1 MREKTKESK
10 DMKFQKHTSDEL
22 VSLFWKRP
30 FQGQSPEKA
39 SIIFLSSDAN
49 YSSKISS
56 DSFFKYILEYQE
68 DGVAFWKKH
77 SHHHPFMLSCYPF
90 NKNMAGVPFHRNFSK
105 LRLGPDHAHH
115 VSFLELLDVP
125 TIGNKTENRDEFFSL
140 LSLVHLKYIEN
151 LILGGGR
158 KLFFVS
164 NGVVKDIE
172 KINKIFSV
180 FGCLKGLSE
189 NQALSLENGNKI
201 KQIYHFSSSQ
211 IHRQLCEIRSEI
223 DLWLT

>member
-1 MREKTKESK
+1 MKEAK
-10 DMKFQKHTSDEL
+10 EMKFQKHTSDEL
-22 VSLFWKRP
+22 VDLFFQRP

-56 DSFFKYILEYQE
+56 DSFFKFILEYQG

-77 SHHHPFMLSCYPF
+77 GYHHPFMLSCYPF

-105 LRLGPDHAHH
+105 LKLGPEHAHH
-115 VSFLELLDVP
+115 ISFLELLDVP
-125 TIGNKTENRDEFFSL
+125 TIGNKTENRDEFFNL
-140 LSLVHLKYIEN
+140 LSLAHLKYIEN
-151 LILGGGR
+151 LILGGGH

-172 KINKIFSV
+172 KINRRYSV

-189 NQALSLENGNKI
+189 NQALSFENGNKV

-211 IHRQLCEIRSEI
+211 IHGQLREVRSEI

>member
-1 MREKTKESK
+1 MRKMTK
-10 DMKFQKHTSDEL
+10 DMKFQKHTSYEL
-22 VSLFWKRP
+22 VNLFYKRP

-56 DSFFKYILEYQE
+56 DSFFQYILEYQE

-77 SHHHPFMLSCYPF
+77 SCHHPFMLSCYPF
-90 NKNMAGVPFHRNFSK
+90 NKKMDGVPFHRNFSK
-105 LRLGPDHAHH
+105 LRLGPEHAHH

-125 TIGNKTENRDEFFSL
+125 TIGNKTENRDEFFNL
-140 LSLVHLKYIEN
+140 LSLAHLKNIES
-151 LILGGGR
+151 LILGDGR

-172 KINKIFSV
+172 KINNKYSV
-180 FGCLKGLSE
+180 LGCLKGLSQH
-189 NQALSLENGNKI
+189 QALSLENGNKI
-201 KQIYHFSSSQ
+201 KLIYHFSSSQ
-211 IHRQLCEIRSEI
+211 IHGQLREIRSEI
-223 DLWLT
+223 DLWLI

>member
-1 MREKTKESK
+1 MREKTK

-22 VSLFWKRP
+22 VSLFYKRP

-49 YSSKISS
+49 YSSEISS
-56 DSFFKYILEYQE
+56 NSFFKYILEYQE
-68 DGVAFWKKH
+68 DGVFFWKKH
-77 SHHHPFMLSCYPF
+77 RHHHPFMLSCYPF

-105 LRLGPDHAHH
+105 LRLGPEHAHNI
-115 VSFLELLDVP
+115 SFLELLDVP

-140 LSLVHLKYIEN
+140 LSLAHLKYIES
-151 LILGGGR
+151 LIFGGGH
-158 KLFFVS
+158 KLFLVS
-164 NGVVKDIE
+164 SGVVKDIE
-172 KINKIFSV
+172 KINKRFSV

-189 NQALSLENGNKI
+189 NQVLSLENGNKI

-211 IHRQLCEIRSEI
+211 IHGQLREIRSEI